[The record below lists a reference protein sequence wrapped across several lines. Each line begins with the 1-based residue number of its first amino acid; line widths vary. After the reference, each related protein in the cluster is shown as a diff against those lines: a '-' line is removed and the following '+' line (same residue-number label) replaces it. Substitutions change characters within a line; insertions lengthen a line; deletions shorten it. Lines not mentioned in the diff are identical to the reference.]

1 MAKEKH
7 LQLHK
12 ETRRR
17 PGAREIGRSRI
28 APSKIGPGKNRRNSR
43 ASALVEAIVGI
54 VVIIPIG
61 LAAVDVVAL
70 ISTSQTNEQ
79 IAEQA
84 ARAAA
89 CQRTAQDAQK
99 AAEETCAKA
108 PTSAIITAVQVES
121 VNFDPG
127 KGQVT
132 VITDMNIHV
141 PIPMPWLEIFNLR
154 AAAMQ
159 PIVSFPA
166 AL

>member
-1 MAKEKH
+1 MVKYALPQSNRK
-7 LQLHK
+7 
-12 ETRRR
+12 TRRR
-17 PGAREIGRSRI
+17 YGARAHQRT
-28 APSKIGPGKNRRNSR
+28 SR

-61 LAAVDVVAL
+61 LASVDVVTL
-70 ISTSQTNEQ
+70 ISTSQSNEQ
-79 IAEQA
+79 VAEQA

-121 VNFDPG
+121 VNFDAG

-132 VITDMNIHV
+132 VTTDMNIHV
-141 PIPMPWLEIFNLR
+141 PIPMPWMNIFNLR